1 MKIYIAGPMTGMPE
15 FNYPAFR
22 EAAQR
27 LRNAGMT
34 VVSPVEIGEKY
45 GTAEEIN
52 AVPAKL
58 ENLILEEL
66 DALATCDAIY
76 LLPGWQRSAGTR
88 NELRLALSLKL
99 EILVEGSEVTK

>member
-1 MKIYIAGPMTGMPE
+1 MKIYIAGPMTGIPE
-15 FNYPAFR
+15 FNYSAFR
-22 EAAQR
+22 KAAQR
-27 LRNAGMT
+27 LRNVGVT

-45 GTAEEIN
+45 GTAEEIA

-76 LLPGWQRSAGTR
+76 LLLGWQRSAGTK

>member
-27 LRNAGMT
+27 LRNTGAT
-34 VVSPVEIGEKY
+34 VVNPVEIGEKY

-52 AVPAKL
+52 ADPSKL
-58 ENLILEEL
+58 ADLILEEL
-66 DALATCDAIY
+66 DALGKCDAIY
-76 LLPGWQRSAGTR
+76 LLPGWQRSVGTKR
-88 NELRLALSLKL
+88 ELQLALLRKL
-99 EILVEGSEVTK
+99 EILVEGSGVAK